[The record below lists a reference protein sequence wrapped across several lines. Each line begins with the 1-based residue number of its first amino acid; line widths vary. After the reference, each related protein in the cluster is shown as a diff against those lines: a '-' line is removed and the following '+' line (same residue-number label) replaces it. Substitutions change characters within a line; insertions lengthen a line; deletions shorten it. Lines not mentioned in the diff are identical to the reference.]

1 MDVKNKAIAKN
12 TFFLVVRT
20 IISLLITL
28 YTTRIVLKE
37 LGVEDYGVFSLVYG
51 VVMLFTFINTSMNE
65 SVQRYFAV
73 HYGRGEYKDLGA
85 FLKVVFIYIFSS
97 HYSFLYLCFH

>member
-85 FLKVVFIYIFSS
+85 FFKSS
-97 HYSFLYLCFH
+97 I

>member
-28 YTTRIVLKE
+28 YTTRIVLK
-37 LGVEDYGVFSLVYG
+37 SLVLKIMG
-51 VVMLFTFINTSMNE
+51 
-65 SVQRYFAV
+65 YF
-73 HYGRGEYKDLGA
+73 R
-85 FLKVVFIYIFSS
+85 
-97 HYSFLYLCFH
+97 